1 MERLSSN
8 DIYRSLGL
16 FVLRISR
23 LTVISR
29 VKPDHPK
36 CEVQFLFKAESK
48 QNWVKFFPFKVD

>member
-23 LTVISR
+23 LTVVSR

-36 CEVQFLFKAESK
+36 CEVQFLFKAELGQILPIQS
-48 QNWVKFFPFKVD
+48 

>member
-1 MERLSSN
+1 MEKLSSN

-16 FVLRISR
+16 FVLRMPM
-23 LTVISR
+23 LTVVSR

-48 QNWVKFFPFKVD
+48 QNWVKFVPLKVD